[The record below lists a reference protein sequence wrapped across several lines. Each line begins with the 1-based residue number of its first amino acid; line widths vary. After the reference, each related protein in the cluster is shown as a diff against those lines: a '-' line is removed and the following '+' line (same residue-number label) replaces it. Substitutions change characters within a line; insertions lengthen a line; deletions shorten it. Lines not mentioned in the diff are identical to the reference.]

1 MDADGDA
8 DGVGTMELFM
18 TNVGKLDR
26 TIRIVVGALLL
37 IMFFAPQLGGLF
49 AGLGAWKY
57 IVPVVGAVLLA
68 TGAIRICPAYSI
80 FGLKT

>member
-1 MDADGDA
+1 MWASWIA
-8 DGVGTMELFM
+8 
-18 TNVGKLDR
+18 
-26 TIRIVVGALLL
+26 
-37 IMFFAPQLGGLF
+37 QSGGLF

-57 IVPVVGAVLLA
+57 VVPVVGAVLLA